1 MVDQNGAREVTVD
14 DLMVALEAGATVIDV
29 REVDEYVDAHVHGV
43 RLVPL
48 GTLPD
53 ALDALPHD
61 ETLYVICRSGARS
74 LRAADFLVANGFD
87 AVSVA
92 GGTMAWV
99 KRGLDYATGDD
110 R

>member
-1 MVDQNGAREVTVD
+1 MADEITVDQLVIERER
-14 DLMVALEAGATVIDV
+14 GATVIDV
-29 REVDEYVDAHVHGV
+29 REVDEYIDAHVPGA

-53 ALDALPHD
+53 ELDALPRD
-61 ETLYVICRSGARS
+61 ERLFIICRSGARS
-74 LRAADFLVANGFD
+74 LRAADFLLANGFD

-99 KRGLDYATGDD
+99 QRGLDYETGDD

>member
-1 MVDQNGAREVTVD
+1 MADHNGAREITVD
-14 DLMVALEAGATVIDV
+14 ELVIALDRGATVIDV
-29 REVDEYVDAHVHGV
+29 REVDEYIDAHVPGV

-53 ALDALPHD
+53 ELDALPHD
-61 ETLYVICRSGARS
+61 ETLYIICRSGARS
-74 LRAADFLVANGFD
+74 LRAADFLLANGLD

-99 KRGLDYATGDD
+99 QRGLDYATGDD

>member
-1 MVDQNGAREVTVD
+1 MAEEISVDELVIARD
-14 DLMVALEAGATVIDV
+14 RGATVIDV
-29 REVDEYVDAHVHGV
+29 REVAAYLAVRVPGV

-53 ALDALPHD
+53 EVDALPRD
-61 ETLYVICRSGARS
+61 ERLHIICRSGVRS
-74 LRAADFLVANGFD
+74 LHAADFLLAKGFD

-99 KRGLDYATGDD
+99 QRGLEYETGDD